1 MTFGEKFKAER
12 EKKNLTQQQ
21 VADGLGINRRM
32 ITRYENNLS
41 FPRTRDNYKKI
52 ADFFGVDI
60 NYFLSE
66 DDAFV
71 VQASEQYGTR
81 GMKQAQD
88 LIDGMSGLFAGG
100 ILSEQDK
107 DAVMKALQDIYWES
121 KARNVEKYTPK
132 KYKRLTVRFIV
143 LFLFYNQNGNLQLE
157 GGERSV
163 IIRSEEIYKKANS
176 IVRSCGTR
184 DTLKIARELGI
195 YVHYI
200 DTLNDLLGMY
210 TYRHKERHILLNSG
224 MEHMV
229 MQMVC
234 GHEIGHDVFHRD
246 LAKKGNA
253 LPEFTLFDMRSK
265 PEYEANAFAAHL
277 IIDND
282 ELVEYMQEGYDVV
295 QLSAMM
301 GTNINLML
309 IKLNEMNRMGW
320 GLNLPYVPHADFLK
334 QIKPEG

>member
-1 MTFGEKFKAER
+1 MLLRPELIHRKA
-12 EKKNLTQQQ
+12 T
-21 VADGLGINRRM
+21 
-32 ITRYENNLS
+32 
-41 FPRTRDNYKKI
+41 
-52 ADFFGVDI
+52 DI
-60 NYFLSE
+60 
-66 DDAFV
+66 V
-71 VQASEQYGTR
+71 KG
-81 GMKQAQD
+81 
-88 LIDGMSGLFAGG
+88 
-100 ILSEQDK
+100 
-107 DAVMKALQDIYWES
+107 
-121 KARNVEKYTPK
+121 
-132 KYKRLTVRFIV
+132 
-143 LFLFYNQNGNLQLE
+143 
-157 GGERSV
+157 
-163 IIRSEEIYKKANS
+163 
-176 IVRSCGTR
+176 CGTR
-184 DTLKIARELGI
+184 NTERIARELGI
-195 YVHYI
+195 YVRY
-200 DTLNDLLGMY
+200 LNDLDALLGMY
-210 TYRHKERHILLNSG
+210 TYRHKERHILLNAN
-224 MEHMV
+224 MEDRV
-229 MQMVC
+229 KQMVC